1 MGSEF
6 DIDRIGGLRAMRALE
21 EVVVRTGDAAMKHFR
36 KGVIPEKKP
45 DRSPVTVADRE
56 AEQAIR
62 QYVLSEYPHAE
73 FFGEET
79 GRHGDNP

>member
-1 MGSEF
+1 MSIEF

-21 EVVVRTGDAAMKHFR
+21 ELVVRTGDAAMQHFL

-45 DRSPVTVADRE
+45 DRSPVTAADRE

-62 QYVLSEYPHAE
+62 GGVLRRGNRPA
-73 FFGEET
+73 
-79 GRHGDNP
+79 R